1 MLRSVQ
7 AKVRSVA
14 GITGMACSR
23 GGEGVVAGGAQGPTQ
38 VLRAPHPSPC
48 GAGHQRPE
56 GGLRTAVYQGR
67 STR

>member
-1 MLRSVQ
+1 ME

-14 GITGMACSR
+14 GITGTAWSR
-23 GGEGVVAGGAQGPTQ
+23 GGEGVVAGGAQGSTGQ
-38 VLRAPHPSPC
+38 VPRVPHPSPC

-56 GGLRTAVYQGR
+56 GGLRTAVCQGG